1 MTMLTH
7 FRRRTMLLSLLV
19 SAVVLACAATALAG
33 SSSHPASASS
43 DARARLA
50 GVSSALLSPVAG
62 VSSVVGAHVASA
74 SSKPRA
80 HATSFYLTG
89 IGDQRTE
96 MFTDPLWQQLHT
108 KIARYI
114 APYDAAV
121 RPYSLQLA
129 REWIGDAEAAHQ
141 QVLVAFYH
149 SEYTPTKMPSV
160 AVYQR
165 DIQKFIK
172 LFPHVR
178 QYQPWDEAN
187 RGTIVEIV
195 KRKRH
200 VALVSPSPLQS
211 VEYYRSLKSV
221 CRGCTIVGLDVLD
234 SPVVAPTLQ
243 YIEQFKHDVA
253 RLKTVMPSIWGL
265 HNYSDTN
272 RFQSSRTRAILAV
285 VPGQVWL
292 TETGGI
298 VQFGSA
304 FPNKKGAGLTR
315 AAKAIAYMFKLA
327 SSNSRIKRLY
337 IFQWSGSTE
346 AVRFD
351 AGLMDPHYN
360 PRPGYVVV
368 CKQVHAAHCNVK
380 VSKH

>member
-1 MTMLTH
+1 MTMLT
-7 FRRRTMLLSLLV
+7 RLRPRTPLLALLLSGALSLI
-19 SAVVLACAATALAG
+19 LAG
-33 SSSHPASASS
+33 AVADSSSLAAS
-43 DARARLA
+43 
-50 GVSSALLSPVAG
+50 
-62 VSSVVGAHVASA
+62 

-80 HATSFYLTG
+80 HSASFFLTG

-96 MFTDPLWQQLHT
+96 MFTNPLWLQLHT
-108 KIARYI
+108 KISRYI

-129 REWIGDAEAAHQ
+129 REWITDAEAAHQ

-160 AVYQR
+160 TLYQR
-165 DIQKFIK
+165 DVKKFLA
-172 LFPHVR
+172 LFPKVK
-178 QYQPWDEAN
+178 QYQAWNEAN

-200 VALVSPSPLQS
+200 IALVSPTATQS
-211 VEYYRSLKSV
+211 AQYYKALRAV
-221 CRGCTIVGLDVLD
+221 CHGCSMTGLDILD
-234 SPVVAPTLQ
+234 GPSVSPTLR
-243 YIEQFKHDVA
+243 YIGEYKRAIA
-253 RLKTVMPSIWGL
+253 RLKVPMPQLWGL

-272 RFQSSRTRAILAV
+272 RFQSTRTRAILAS

-304 FPNKKGAGLTR
+304 FPNKKGSGLTR
-315 AAKAIAYMFKLA
+315 AAKALTYMFHLA
-327 SSNSRIKRLY
+327 GSNSRIKRLY

-351 AGLMDPHYN
+351 AGLMDPNYN

-368 CKQVHAAHCNVK
+368 CKQVHAAKCNVK